1 MYLGRDGRIPSAK
14 TNRAC
19 LSRRRIVRQLGHD
32 GRNTSARTLKRRR
45 QRRALCTAGSTRSR
59 SSLGA
64 TRRDGHISAT
74 DTHPNCAAV
83 KRWTDQFGRAL
94 LHAAETQAG
103 HKPLALVP
111 AEHKHAKQAK
121 QAA

>member
-14 TNRAC
+14 TNSAF

-32 GRNTSARTLKRRR
+32 WRNASARPLKRRR
-45 QRRALCTAGSTRSR
+45 QRLQRRALCTPGSTRSR
-59 SSLGA
+59 SFLGA

-83 KRWTDQFGRAL
+83 KRWTD
-94 LHAAETQAG
+94 
-103 HKPLALVP
+103 
-111 AEHKHAKQAK
+111 
-121 QAA
+121 

>member
-14 TNRAC
+14 TNSAF

-32 GRNTSARTLKRRR
+32 GRNASARPLKRRR

-83 KRWTDQFGRAL
+83 KRWTD
-94 LHAAETQAG
+94 
-103 HKPLALVP
+103 
-111 AEHKHAKQAK
+111 
-121 QAA
+121 

>member
-14 TNRAC
+14 TDSAC

-32 GRNTSARTLKRRR
+32 GRNTSARTRKRRL
-45 QRRALCTAGSTRSR
+45 QRLQRGALCTTGSTRSR

-74 DTHPNCAAV
+74 DTHPNCAGV
-83 KRWTDQFGRAL
+83 KRWTD
-94 LHAAETQAG
+94 
-103 HKPLALVP
+103 
-111 AEHKHAKQAK
+111 
-121 QAA
+121 